1 MKKLPFSS
9 IIIFIATAL
18 IYAIGAA
25 TRAGI
30 PGMVFDAIRNE
41 LGFSAFQTAGIAGS
55 GVAGCI
61 AFIGISG
68 MLVDRYGWKNLILYG
83 VFFQVFG
90 AWLMHSQSTV
100 AMLWLGAFINGG
112 GRTIGYLALLKLL
125 DTEFDKRYF
134 AALIGFFYIFSYGG
148 TFCGTTPFEALLQR
162 FNWHQLLAFC
172 NIATV
177 ALGVIT
183 AVVLI
188 IARHNRAVQLTTVL
202 TTPTRKAY
210 PWGELLAQLRRR
222 QCMAAFFCCAC
233 GIVIFWTLLGGL
245 GKKFLTDCLGAPS
258 GILGIMNIIVMIEMI
273 FAGTVSFLCGNR
285 RKPFQIFGTAGLF
298 LGTTLLLISACTSG
312 ATAALCFKIGFPAIG
327 IGYGMTA
334 VNITACREFV
344 PKNYA
349 ASAIGLVN
357 FCANIVMIA
366 LMQLAGY
373 LFDAFQGEALT
384 ASPIAFRII
393 FAFYAILCAIALLA
407 ALSLPETYGKNLASI
422 HDTSR

>member
-1 MKKLPFSS
+1 MKKLPVSS

-18 IYAIGAA
+18 VYAIGAA

-30 PGMVFDAIRNE
+30 PGMVFDAIRSE

-90 AWLMHSQSTV
+90 AWLMQSQSAV
-100 AMLWLGAFINGG
+100 ALLWLGAFINGG

-125 DTEFDKRYF
+125 DTEFDKRFF

-148 TFCGTTPFEALLQR
+148 TFCGTTPFEALLHH
-162 FNWHQLLAFC
+162 FNWHQLLAFS
-172 NIATV
+172 TV
-177 ALGVIT
+177 ITIALGVVI
-183 AVVLI
+183 AFALI
-188 IARHNRAVQLTTVL
+188 IGRIKRANAQIATNAHSVE
-202 TTPTRKAY
+202 RKKF
-210 PWGELLAQLRRR
+210 PWAALGAQLKRR

-233 GIVIFWTLLGGL
+233 GITIFWTLLGGL
-245 GKKFLTDCLGAPS
+245 GKKFLTDCVGAPAS
-258 GILGIMNIIVMIEMI
+258 ILGVMNIIVMIEMI
-273 FAGTVSFLCGNR
+273 FAGIISFLCGNR
-285 RKPFQIFGTAGLF
+285 RKPFQLFGTAGLF
-298 LGTTLLLISACTSG
+298 IGTTLLLVSACTSG
-312 ATAALCFKIGFPAIG
+312 DVAVLCFKIGFPAIG
-327 IGYGMTA
+327 LGYGMTA

-344 PKNYA
+344 PRSCA

-357 FCANIVMIA
+357 FCANIVMIV

-384 ASPIAFRII
+384 ASPTAFRII
-393 FAFYAILCAIALLA
+393 FALYAVLSFIGVIA
-407 ALSLPETYGKNLASI
+407 ALSLPETRGRNMC
-422 HDTSR
+422 D